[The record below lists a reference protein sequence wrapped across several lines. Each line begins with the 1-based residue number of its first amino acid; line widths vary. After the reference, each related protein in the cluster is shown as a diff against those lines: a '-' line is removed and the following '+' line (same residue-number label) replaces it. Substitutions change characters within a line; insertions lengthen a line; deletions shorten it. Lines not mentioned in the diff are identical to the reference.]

1 MKRLRYSV
9 LIVCLVM
16 IWFLPACGN
25 EEVTSE
31 TPAEKRYANQLEDKE
46 ITENPSQV
54 LTPEEG
60 NKGTVKGQLTEE
72 QQAEEMM
79 ERDEEQRD
87 ESELAQKRGGER
99 TW

>member
-1 MKRLRYSV
+1 
-9 LIVCLVM
+9 
-16 IWFLPACGN
+16 LPAYGN

-31 TPAEKRYANQLEDKE
+31 TPAEKRYAMQLEDNE

-54 LTPEEG
+54 LTLEEG

-87 ESELAQKRGGER
+87 ESELAQKRGGDR